1 MGKHMGKHMTRTWI
15 ATALM
20 TIATV
25 ASVGASADEAA
36 VRAAARNLAP
46 DMKVNSVRPTP
57 VAGMNEVVLNGPQ
70 GPLLVYINDKG
81 THAFA
86 GELIDILRERNLTEE
101 RVDEL
106 NRVKFDSLPL
116 DKAIKVVKGNGK
128 RRLVVFSD
136 PDCPFCRRLEKELT
150 KVDDVTV
157 YTFLYPIAHPAAIPK
172 SKQIWCAADRAQAW
186 TDYMLKGDLPA
197 NKGDCANPLDAVM
210 ALGQKLRVNGTP
222 TLIFT
227 NGHRAPGFVPADRI
241 EVLLQEA
248 AR

>member
-1 MGKHMGKHMTRTWI
+1 MILLRKGNNDMTRIWI
-15 ATALM
+15 ATIGLLL
-20 TIATV
+20 ATAAV
-25 ASVGASADEAA
+25 ADEAA
-36 VRAAARNLAP
+36 VRAAAKSLAP
-46 DMKVNSVRPTP
+46 DVKVTSIRPTP
-57 VAGMNEVVLNGPQ
+57 VAGLNEVVLSGQQ
-70 GPLLVYINDKG
+70 GPMLVYINDKG
-81 THAFA
+81 TYAFA
-86 GELIDILRERNLTEE
+86 GELIDILKERNLTEE
-101 RVDEL
+101 RIDEL

-116 DKAIKVVKGNGK
+116 DKAVKVVKGNGK

-136 PDCPFCRRLEKELT
+136 PDCPYCRRLEKELV
-150 KVDDVTV
+150 KVNDVTV

-172 SKQIWCAADRAQAW
+172 SKQIWCAADRGQAW

-210 ALGQKLRVNGTP
+210 ALGQKMRVSGTP

-241 EVLLQEA
+241 EALLQEA

>member
-1 MGKHMGKHMTRTWI
+1 MILLRKGNNDMTRIWI
-15 ATALM
+15 ATIGLLL
-20 TIATV
+20 ATAAV
-25 ASVGASADEAA
+25 ADEAA
-36 VRAAARNLAP
+36 VRAAAKSLAP
-46 DMKVNSVRPTP
+46 DVKVTSIRPTP
-57 VAGMNEVVLNGPQ
+57 VAGLNEVVLSGQQ
-70 GPLLVYINDKG
+70 GPMLVYINDKG
-81 THAFA
+81 TYAFA
-86 GELIDILRERNLTEE
+86 GELIDILKERNLTEE
-101 RVDEL
+101 RIDEL

-116 DKAIKVVKGNGK
+116 DKAVKVVKGNGK

-136 PDCPFCRRLEKELT
+136 PDCPYCRRLEKELV
-150 KVDDVTV
+150 KVNDVTV

-172 SKQIWCAADRAQAW
+172 SKQIWCAADRGQAW

-210 ALGQKLRVNGTP
+210 ALGQKMRVSGTP